1 MTTTATTSLAPSA
14 DTFDALR
21 QKLESQPYAYRVNFT
36 LRSGN
41 PQLGPIPMSST
52 FQVPRYNVMALL
64 EKQYAE
70 ATGPLTQRMV
80 LRRFQRLLATEPGLS
95 WDEFCDRIASLCY
108 REVWRHNVQG
118 DLPGDPLRFQ
128 LDAEPLEQLVRANK
142 NKCGFTFTH
151 YHPKYAE
158 NAALLESANRQG
170 FTINLVAD
178 SLTEADELLR
188 WKVAPVVVRVPEDSP
203 HYQRTRAGNQVL
215 LCTQIR
221 RFNVNCA
228 SCTLCTQTGFSTRH
242 KAHEADRYIVAFPIP
257 GLKTA
262 DIPPDVLAEMM

>member
-1 MTTTATTSLAPSA
+1 MTTTATAPLAPSA
-14 DTFDALR
+14 DTFNALR
-21 QKLESQPYAYRVNFT
+21 QKLESQPYEYRVNFT

-52 FQVPRYNVMALL
+52 FQVPRYNLMALL

-80 LRRFQRLLATEPGLS
+80 LRRFLRLLATEPGLS
-95 WDEFCDRIASLCY
+95 WDSFCAAVAQLPTGQ
-108 REVWRHNVQG
+108 VWRHNVQG
-118 DLPGDPLRFQ
+118 DLPGDPLCFE
-128 LDAEPLEQLVRANK
+128 LDAEPLARLVRANRGK
-142 NKCGFTFTH
+142 RGFAFTH
-151 YHPKYAE
+151 FHPKVGHNAE
-158 NAALLESANRQG
+158 LIAAANAQG

-203 HYQRTRAGNQVL
+203 PFQRTRAGNKVVVCPQSHRRGVTCATCQ
-215 LCTQIR
+215 LCAQAWNR
-221 RFNVNCA
+221 R
-228 SCTLCTQTGFSTRH
+228 Q
-242 KAHEADRYIVAFPIP
+242 DRDRDIVAFPIP

-262 DIPPDVLAEMM
+262 DIPPDVLTTMM